1 MFIARPDG
9 TRLFS
14 LAFGAGPRALLAI
27 GGWAGSAELWH
38 PVFGQLPGWRCV
50 GLDHR
55 GSGASRGPVE
65 AIRFD
70 AMVEDLPA
78 AADAH
83 GLPRCVLAAES
94 SGAAVALAAAL
105 RWPERFTG
113 LVLVGGAWQPP
124 PPAAEQ
130 AFAAALRADHEATL
144 QAFATRCLPEPGS
157 EDLREWGLQILRR
170 CGQAQALALL
180 ATRSQAEVHRHL
192 ADLRVPALLLHGLL
206 DTVSPPAASQALAEA
221 LPQATLR
228 LLPGLGHVPMLTAPA
243 LLAQAIEERW
253 GGTAG
258 T

>member
-1 MFIARPDG
+1 MFIPRPDG

-14 LAFGAGPRALLAI
+14 LAFGAGPRSLLAI
-27 GGWAGSAELWH
+27 GGWAGSGELWH
-38 PVFGQLPGWRCV
+38 PVFGHLPGWRCV
-50 GLDHR
+50 SLDHR

-78 AADAH
+78 AAEAL
-83 GLPRCVLAAES
+83 GFARCVLAAES
-94 SGAAVALAAAL
+94 SGVAVALAAAL
-105 RWPERFTG
+105 RWPERFSG

-124 PPAAEQ
+124 PPAVEQ

-170 CGQAQALALL
+170 CGLPQALALL
-180 ATRSQAEVHRHL
+180 ATRSQSRVHERLAE
-192 ADLRVPALLLHGLL
+192 LRVPALLLHGTL
-206 DTVSPPAASQALAEA
+206 DVVSPPAASQALAAA

-228 LLPGLGHVPMLTAPA
+228 LLNGLGHVPMLTAPA
-243 LLAQAIEERW
+243 MLAQMIEERW
-253 GGTAG
+253 GRAAG
-258 T
+258 D